1 MIERIIKNEVI
12 LMRWREFKSIKR
24 AYISLWI
31 FAALI
36 ILSATSEFWANSKP
50 IIMSYKSSVYIPVI
64 KKYHPTVFNQTETL
78 VTDYRA
84 IDTDWALWPPI
95 KWDPFESNKE
105 VDTYPSGLSET
116 NIFGTDDRGR
126 DVAARLLYGFR
137 YSIGFALLVWFL
149 SYTIGS
155 LVGALMGYL
164 GGWVDLLGQRVVEV
178 FETVPVLMILITLVS
193 IFEASMGMLV
203 VIVSVFGW
211 MMISYYIRAEFL
223 KLRNRDFVEAAK
235 ALGGSRMRVIFKHIF
250 PNALGPIITFS
261 PFTIAGLVSSLA
273 ILDYLGF
280 GLAPP
285 TPSWGELLQ
294 QAHKNFLTAW
304 WLALFPSLAL
314 FLTLVV
320 LNLIGEGV
328 REAVDPR

>member
-1 MIERIIKNEVI
+1 MIERLIKNEVT
-12 LMRWREFKSIKR
+12 LSRWREFKSIKR
-24 AYISLWI
+24 SYYSLWI
-31 FAALI
+31 FVALI
-36 ILSATSEFWANSKP
+36 ALSATAEFWANSKP
-50 IIMSYKSSVYIPVI
+50 IVMSYQSKIYFPVV
-64 KKYHPTVFNQTETL
+64 KKYHPTEFNQ
-78 VTDYRA
+78 
-84 IDTDWALWPPI
+84 IDTFVTNYRGVESDWAIWPPI
-95 KWDPFESNKE
+95 KWDPFESNKNVE
-105 VDTYPSGLSET
+105 SYPSGLT
-116 NIFGTDDRGR
+116 GANIFGTDDRGR

-149 SYTIGS
+149 SYTIGC
-155 LVGALMGYL
+155 LVGAFMGYM

-193 IFEASMGMLV
+193 IFEASMAMLV

-223 KLRNRDFVEAAK
+223 KLRRRDFVESAR
-235 ALGGSRMRVIFKHIF
+235 ALGGSKFRVVFKHIF

-320 LNLIGEGV
+320 LNLMGEGV